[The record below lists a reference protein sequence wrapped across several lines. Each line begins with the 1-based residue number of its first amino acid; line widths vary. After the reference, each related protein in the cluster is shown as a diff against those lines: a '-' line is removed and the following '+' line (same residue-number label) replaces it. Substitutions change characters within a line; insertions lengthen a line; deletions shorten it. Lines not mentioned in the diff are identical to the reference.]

1 MNYHGLNN
9 YAKIFLALVCL
20 VISGHTA
27 SSQEQ
32 QSSYLL
38 QLGMKDSV
46 YSKVLKEQRDF
57 WVQLPEGFNPES
69 KTTYPVI
76 YLLDGGAQ
84 LGALA
89 AVYSYYTGHH
99 LPDMILVG
107 ISNRTNRTRD
117 LTTSEVK
124 FRNGGEVREATGSA
138 EAFTRFLETEL
149 IPYVDGKYP
158 TSQFK
163 TLIGHSYGGLFT
175 INTLVNHTHVFDNYI
190 AIDPSLDWDDQK
202 LMKEAKEALK
212 SRQFQ
217 RKSLFIG
224 LGAGQLHMLDESVTL
239 DNVMQ
244 DTSEYSLFGRSIIE
258 FSRFAESQQQNGLS
272 FSWKTYPDDYH
283 WTVPLPALRDG
294 LIRQFEW
301 YQLQS
306 PTKYS
311 SPDTPLSELLTLIK
325 QREKVLKDH
334 FGYSYPAMPEE
345 LFIQT
350 GYMYLQMGQVAKSEV
365 FFKMGIEYYPGSA
378 NAYDSMADYYESQ
391 GDYANALA
399 NLTKAFEIS
408 GAEYYAERM
417 KKLEKM

>member
-9 YAKIFLALVCL
+9 YAKIFVALIGLA
-20 VISGHTA
+20 ISSRTA
-27 SSQEQ
+27 SSQAPQ
-32 QSSYLL
+32 PSYLL
-38 QLGMKDSV
+38 QVGLKDSV
-46 YSKVLKEQRDF
+46 FSKVLDEQRDF
-57 WVQLPEGFNPES
+57 WVQLPENFIPES
-69 KTTYPVI
+69 NTTYPVV

-84 LGALA
+84 LGGLA
-89 AVYSYYTGHH
+89 AVYSYCTGHH

-124 FRNGGEVREATGSA
+124 FRNGGKVREATGGA

-149 IPYVDGKYP
+149 IPYVDSNYP
-158 TSQFK
+158 TSPFR

-175 INTLVNHTHVFDNYI
+175 INTLVNHTELFDNYI

-212 SRQFQ
+212 RRQFQ

-283 WTVPLPALRDG
+283 W
-294 LIRQFEW
+294 
-301 YQLQS
+301 
-306 PTKYS
+306 
-311 SPDTPLSELLTLIK
+311 
-325 QREKVLKDH
+325 
-334 FGYSYPAMPEE
+334 
-345 LFIQT
+345 
-350 GYMYLQMGQVAKSEV
+350 
-365 FFKMGIEYYPGSA
+365 
-378 NAYDSMADYYESQ
+378 
-391 GDYANALA
+391 
-399 NLTKAFEIS
+399 
-408 GAEYYAERM
+408 
-417 KKLEKM
+417 